1 MLKRRIIPTMLY
13 SDFGLVKGES
23 FNSWRRTGSVIQTV
37 KIYNMRN
44 VDELVFFDIKAT
56 EEGREPD
63 YQLIHDIADECF
75 MPFSV
80 GGGIKSV
87 EQIRKV
93 LLSGAD
99 KVVLNTAA
107 IETPSLIQ
115 EASQVFGS
123 QCIIVSLDVKFIDG
137 EYQVF
142 THSGKNQVGMTLS
155 EAAMLAQNHGAG
167 ELLVTSI
174 ERDGTLSGYDYKL
187 FSEAVKLVDIP
198 VIGSG
203 GAKDYEDMKNA
214 FEESGVD
221 ALASAAMYHFTEQTP
236 NEAKAYLKANGIN
249 VRS

>member
-93 LLSGAD
+93 LLAGAD

-107 IETPSLIQ
+107 IESPSLIQ

-123 QCIIVSLDVKFIDG
+123 QCIIVSLDVKLIDG

-142 THSGKNQVGMTLS
+142 THSGKKRAGISLS

-167 ELLVTSI
+167 ELLVTNI
-174 ERDGTLSGYDYKL
+174 DLDGTLSGYDYKL
-187 FSEAVKLVDIP
+187 FTDAVKIVDIP
-198 VIGSG
+198 VIGAG
-203 GAKDYEDMKNA
+203 GAKDYEDMRNA
-214 FEESGVD
+214 FEKSGVD

-236 NEAKAYLKANGIN
+236 NEAKAYLKAKGIN

>member
-93 LLSGAD
+93 LLAGAD

-107 IETPSLIQ
+107 IESPSLIQ

-123 QCIIVSLDVKFIDG
+123 QCIIVSLDVKLIDG

-142 THSGKNQVGMTLS
+142 THSGKKRAGISLS

-167 ELLVTSI
+167 ELLVTNI
-174 ERDGTLSGYDYKL
+174 DLDGTLSGYDYKL
-187 FSEAVKLVDIP
+187 FADAVKIVDIP
-198 VIGSG
+198 VIGAG
-203 GAKDYEDMKNA
+203 GAKDYEDMRNA
-214 FEESGVD
+214 FEKSGVD

-236 NEAKAYLKANGIN
+236 NEAKVYLKAKGIN

>member
-13 SDFGLVKGES
+13 SDFGLVKGEG

-44 VDELVFFDIKAT
+44 VDELVFFDVKAT

-80 GGGIKSV
+80 GGGIKSI

-93 LLSGAD
+93 LLAGAD

-107 IETPSLIQ
+107 IENPALIK
-115 EASQVFGS
+115 EASQVFGN
-123 QCIIVSLDVKFIDG
+123 QCIIVSLDLRLIDG

-142 THSGKNQVGMTLS
+142 THSGKKRAGMTLA
-155 EAAMLAQNHGAG
+155 EATRLAQFNGAG
-167 ELLVTSI
+167 ELLITSV
-174 ERDGTLSGYDYKL
+174 ERDGTLSGYDYAL
-187 FSEAVKLVDIP
+187 LEQAVKLVDIP
-198 VIGSG
+198 VIGAG
-203 GAKDYEDMKNA
+203 GAKDYNDMKLA
-214 FEESGVD
+214 FERTGVD

-236 NEAKAYLKANGIN
+236 NEAKAYLKSYGIN
-249 VRS
+249 VRT

>member
-13 SDFGLVKGES
+13 SDFGLVKGEA

-56 EEGREPD
+56 QEGRDPD

-80 GGGIKSV
+80 GGGINSV

-93 LLSGAD
+93 LLAGAD
-99 KVVLNTAA
+99 KVILNTAA

-115 EASQVFGS
+115 EAAKVFGN
-123 QCIIVSLDVKFIDG
+123 QCIIVSLDVKLIDR

-142 THSGKNQVGMTLS
+142 THSGKKQAGVTLV
-155 EAAMLAQNHGAG
+155 EAAEIAQSNGAG

-174 ERDGTLSGYDYKL
+174 ERDGTLSGYDHELLK
-187 FSEAVKLVDIP
+187 FASDLVDIP
-198 VIGSG
+198 VIGAG
-203 GAKDYEDMKNA
+203 GAKDYADMKLA
-214 FEESGVD
+214 FEKSGVD
-221 ALASAAMYHFTEQTP
+221 ALAAAAMYHFTEQTP
-236 NEAKAYLKANGIN
+236 NEAKAYLKAHGIN

>member
-1 MLKRRIIPTMLY
+1 MLY

-93 LLSGAD
+93 LLAGAD

-123 QCIIVSLDVKFIDG
+123 QCIIVSLDVKLIDG

-142 THSGKNQVGMTLS
+142 THSGKKHTGITLS
-155 EAAMLAQNHGAG
+155 EAVMLAQNHGAG

-174 ERDGTLSGYDYKL
+174 ERDGTLNGYDYKL
-187 FSEAVKLVDIP
+187 FADVVELVDIP
-198 VIGSG
+198 VIGAG
-203 GAKDYEDMKNA
+203 GAKDYDDMKNA
-214 FEESGVD
+214 FEKSGID

-249 VRS
+249 VRN